1 MEFVTTIQKEVKF
14 IIKNSASATTSAI
27 FKVQVKV
34 NNGEWVDKPDI
45 TLGTNGQFPHSQIV
59 QTGQTIQWRYKVGK
73 TVSDLPT
80 DWTEDTVRTITCAA
94 NDITVTF
101 DEDCDANGYKTSKLN
116 INNSSSGTLYYKA
129 EYSTDGG
136 NDWIL
141 SANQVLVG
149 TGGSTFLPESVSQGE
164 TITWRYKV
172 SETGNDFDTLNWTT
186 TNTSDVVDCSGV
198 SISTPY
204 ASLSQCVSGAK
215 DFDFQLHQL

>member
-1 MEFVTTIQKEVKF
+1 MVSASFVDPIQSATVNCATIDPSAETSFGICYNDTKEVKF

-141 SANQVLVG
+141 SVTYTHLTQ
-149 TGGSTFLPESVSQGE
+149 P
-164 TITWRYKV
+164 TI
-172 SETGNDFDTLNWTT
+172 L
-186 TNTSDVVDCSGV
+186 
-198 SISTPY
+198 
-204 ASLSQCVSGAK
+204 L
-215 DFDFQLHQL
+215 L